1 MEKEYIVTA
10 KTKEDLESLYDD
22 LETLGGCKCIPSREI
37 ECVYRRPI
45 SRNTHY
51 YLTDEE
57 AELIR
62 KDSRVLSVELS
73 FKERG
78 IKIKPL
84 ATIESSATEDEI
96 RLVENDPNYIITTT
110 TWSKSTNNSD
120 PHRPWAL
127 YRCVNGATVSN
138 WGNNGTQ
145 SLSGTVLFTNTG
157 KNVDVV
163 VVDGCFDPAHPEF
176 AVNEAGTGGSRVNQF
191 NWFSLNPTVTGGD
204 AKTYLYSNAA
214 SYSYTV
220 TNSGASSYTFSGS
233 VTGSNP
239 TLNVK
244 QGDTLT
250 FAVSAPGHPFWIKT
264 AQVTGTGSGVTTGTI
279 SNNGIESG
287 TVTWN
292 TSGVTAGTYY
302 YICQFH
308 SSMVGVINVAAGN
321 GSENYVNGSTAQ
333 QGDNN
338 HGCHVAGTAVGNR
351 RGWARDA
358 SIYNINPYGSAPSVV
373 DPSLMIDYIR
383 AWHNSKP
390 ANTTTGFR
398 NPTITNHSYGI
409 SYDVAI
415 SNVQYVTYRGTQ
427 YNSPLTAAQ
436 LTSFGLINDGTTIQ
450 DVPYLSLAMQ
460 ADIQDA
466 ISDGII
472 FVGAAGNSSFKIDVS
487 GGVDYNNILK
497 ENSFS
502 GEYYHR
508 GTSPAALDD
517 VICVGAIDA
526 NVVEE
531 KATYSNC
538 GPRIDV
544 YAPGSNVVSS
554 VHNNEGIDDSR
565 NTAYNIIK
573 KNGTSMASPNVAG
586 VLACIAEQWPR
597 MTQSETRAFI
607 NADNTR
613 SQISLAKVGQ
623 LDNINPTATTYTVGN
638 SGASDYT
645 FSGSATGN
653 DPAITVAEGTV
664 MTFNVNATGHPFWI
678 KTSQVTG
685 TGSGVTTGTITN
697 NGTAVG
703 TVTWDTRGVTPG
715 TYYYICQFHSA
726 MTNTITIT
734 SDHGNTR
741 SLQGGVSRYL
751 FYPMIRRVPNPAG
764 TTYIGGQTT
773 SEITFPRN
781 NNKFRPIA
789 TDGNPD
795 TTTHDSGFV
804 YPRHPIWNR
813 SLT

>member
-1 MEKEYIVTA
+1 MMEREYIVTA
-10 KTKEDLESLYDD
+10 KTKEDLESLYED
-22 LETLGGCKCIPSREI
+22 LETLGGCKCIPDREI
-37 ECVYRRPI
+37 ECANRRPI

-73 FKERG
+73 FEERG
-78 IKIKPL
+78 VKVKPL
-84 ATIESSATEDEI
+84 RTIETTATEDEL
-96 RLVENDPNYIITTT
+96 RKLENDPNAVITTSFWYKASGNFNVT
-110 TWSKSTNNSD
+110 
-120 PHRPWAL
+120 RPWGL

-138 WGNNGTQ
+138 WGSNGTA
-145 SLSGTVLFTNTG
+145 SVSGTVLFTSTG

-176 AVNEAGTGGSRVNQF
+176 AVDEAGTGGSRVNQF
-191 NWFSLNPTVTGGD
+191 NWFSLNPTVTGGSAD
-204 AKTYLYSNAA
+204 TYRY
-214 SYSYTV
+214 V
-220 TNSGASSYTFSGS
+220 
-233 VTGSNP
+233 
-239 TLNVK
+239 
-244 QGDTLT
+244 
-250 FAVSAPGHPFWIKT
+250 
-264 AQVTGTGSGVTTGTI
+264 
-279 SNNGIESG
+279 NNGG
-287 TVTWN
+287 N
-292 TSGVTAGTYY
+292 
-302 YICQFH
+302 YI
-308 SSMVGVINVAAGN
+308 
-321 GSENYVNGSTAQ
+321 NGSTIQ
-333 QGDNN
+333 QSDNN

-358 SIYNINPYGSAPSVV
+358 NIYNINPYGSAPSVV
-373 DPSLMIDYIR
+373 NPSLMIDYIR
-383 AWHNSKP
+383 VWHNSKP

-398 NPTITNHSYGI
+398 NPTITNHSYEI

-415 SNVQYVTYRGTQ
+415 SNVDYVIYRGTQ
-427 YNSPLTAAQ
+427 YDSPTAAQ

-450 DVPYLSLAMQ
+450 DIPYLSSAMQ

-472 FVGAAGNSSFKIDVS
+472 FIGAAGNSSFKIDVS

-502 GEYYHR
+502 EEYYHR

-544 YAPGSNVVSS
+544 YAPGSNVISS
-554 VHNNEGIDDSR
+554 VHNNEGVDDSR
-565 NTAYNIIK
+565 NTAYNVINK
-573 KNGTSMASPNVAG
+573 SGTSMASPNVAG
-586 VLACIAEQWPR
+586 VLACIGEQWPR
-597 MTQSETRAFI
+597 MTQSEARAFI

-613 SQISLAKVGQ
+613 SQISLAKEGQ
-623 LDNINPTATTYTVGN
+623 LSNIGNATNTYTVGN

-653 DPAITVAEGTV
+653 DIAITVAEGTIL
-664 MTFNVNATGHPFWI
+664 TFNVNAPGHPFWI
-678 KTSQVTG
+678 KTAQVTG

-697 NGTAVG
+697 NGTESG
-703 TVTWDTRGVTPG
+703 IITWNTRGVTPG
-715 TYYYICQFHSA
+715 TYYYICQIHSS
-726 MTNTITIT
+726 MTGTITIT
-734 SDHGNTR
+734 SDHGNNR
-741 SLQGGVSRYL
+741 SLQGSVSRYL
-751 FYPMIRRVPNPAG
+751 FYPMIRRVPNPTG

-773 SEITFPRN
+773 SQITFPRN

-795 TTTHDSGFV
+795 TSTYDSGFV